1 MKYKNKEF
9 VCLLDVGFETIR
21 GKWKS
26 IIICHLNDEP
36 KRFLELQRITKGVS
50 QKVLTEN
57 LKNLEEEGI
66 IKKIVYPEIP
76 AKVEYSLT
84 GKGLE
89 LSNILKELEG
99 WSKKHYEKS
108 VEI

>member
-1 MKYKNKEF
+1 MIYKNKEF

-26 IIICHLNDEP
+26 IILCHLNEGP

-57 LKNLEEEGI
+57 LKDLEQEGI
-66 IKKIVYPEIP
+66 LEKIIYPEIP
-76 AKVEYSLT
+76 PKVEYKLT
-84 GKGLE
+84 EKGLE
-89 LSNILKELEG
+89 LSSALKIIEN
-99 WSKKHYEKS
+99 WSMKYYSNLVEK
-108 VEI
+108 